1 MENLINKYFNTFS
14 ETKKD
19 KIYQL
24 ETLYSYWNEK
34 VNLVSRRDMDEF
46 ILHHVIHS
54 LSILKVIRFEPGT
67 RILDAGTGGG
77 FPGIPLAVAF
87 PECSFMLADS
97 TRKKIT
103 AVSDI
108 IEKLSLNNAEAIW
121 TRVEDIKEKF
131 DFVISRAVAPF
142 PELVKWTAK
151 RINDLSN
158 NKLTNGLL
166 ALKGGNL
173 SEELKNYPQCHIY
186 SLSEFFS
193 EEYFA
198 EKKIVYMAV

>member
-34 VNLVSRRDMDEF
+34 VNLVSRRDMDDF
-46 ILHHVIHS
+46 LLHHVIHS
-54 LSILKVIRFEPGT
+54 LSILKVIRFVPGT

-87 PECSFMLADS
+87 PECSFMLVDS

-108 IEKLSLNNAEAIW
+108 IEKLRLNNAEAIW

-131 DFVISRAVAPF
+131 DFVISRAVATF

-151 RINDLSN
+151 RINDLST
-158 NKLTNGLL
+158 NKLPNGLI

-173 SEELKNYPQCHIY
+173 SEELKNYPKCRIY
-186 SLSEFFS
+186 YLSEFFN

>member
-1 MENLINKYFNTFS
+1 MENLIIKYFNTFS

-34 VNLVSRRDMDEF
+34 VNLVSRRDMDDF
-46 ILHHVIHS
+46 VLHHVIHS
-54 LSILKVIRFEPGT
+54 LSILKVIRFVPGT

-108 IEKLSLNNAEAIW
+108 IEKLRLNNAEAIW

-151 RINDLSN
+151 RINDLST
-158 NKLTNGLL
+158 NKLPNGFI

-173 SEELKNYPQCHIY
+173 SEELKNYPQCRIY
-186 SLSEFFS
+186 YLSEFFN
-193 EEYFA
+193 EKYFA